1 MSDSPAAPGNS
12 SFRAAVDAFLRAR
25 LQAKLDKLPDDDPK
39 RADLIA
45 EHQRTAWIP
54 DAARRVRQIQ
64 AVTHSLK
71 PIHPDAR
78 GTNLHVAP
86 SDLPTLTDLGS
97 HTLGGRFALDVVG
110 NAAALDVVKLL
121 KVEHDGRTLLEA
133 LQADDAGALHALA
146 DDAGEAAAL
155 RDAFLNLTEARDGT
169 ASSHVLAKQVY
180 WLAGDD
186 PSDDAQYHLLAPLYP
201 TSLVQAVYD
210 DVHDARFGEANK
222 LARQA
227 RREGAPFDGVYR
239 EYRDLAVQ
247 KLGGTKPQNIS
258 QLNSE
263 RGGNN
268 YLLSSL
274 PPVWDSRL
282 NYLPAHTDS
291 IFDRPFT
298 GRPEVRRTL
307 NALRTFLSGDP
318 SANLDTRT
326 RRDALRDRLIDELVS
341 YAGELLRHPAGW
353 TREAPFADLN
363 DDEKLWLDPL
373 RAELPEEREFAVR
386 WLAMEWPE
394 RIGARFGKWLNA
406 QLRHELP
413 DVGYHEAREWQ
424 RALLGDDSSWQEQL
438 RRMRDALDHV
448 HLSHV
453 STEGA

>member
-1 MSDSPAAPGNS
+1 MSDSPEAPGNS
-12 SFRAAVDAFLRAR
+12 SFRAAIDAFLRAR
-25 LQAKLDKLPDDDPK
+25 LQAKLDKLADDDPK
-39 RADLIA
+39 RSDLIA
-45 EHQRTAWIP
+45 EHQHAAWIA

-78 GTNLHVAP
+78 GTSLHVAP
-86 SDLPTLTDLGS
+86 SDLPALAELGS
-97 HTLGGRFALDVVG
+97 HALGGRFALDVVG

-121 KVEHDGRTLLEA
+121 KVEHGGRTLLDA
-133 LQADDAGALHALA
+133 LRADDAGALRALA

-155 RDAFLNLTEARDGT
+155 RDAFLSLTEARDGA

-180 WLAGDD
+180 WLTGDD
-186 PSDDAQYHLLAPLYP
+186 ASDDAQYHLLAPLYP

-227 RREGAPFDGVYR
+227 RREGTSFDGVYR

-274 PPVWDSRL
+274 PPVWESRL
-282 NYLPAHTDS
+282 DFLPAHAAS
-291 IFDRPFT
+291 IFDRAFT

-307 NALRTFLSGDP
+307 EALRAFLGTDP
-318 SANLDTRT
+318 PANLRTRT
-326 RRDALRDRLIDELVS
+326 RRDALLDRLIDELVI

-353 TREAPFADLN
+353 TRQAPFEDLSY
-363 DDEKLWLDPL
+363 DEKLWLDPL
-373 RAELPEEREFAVR
+373 RAELPEEREFAVD

-424 RALLGDDSSWQEQL
+424 RALLGDDSGWQEQL
-438 RRMRDALDHV
+438 RRRRDSLDLAHPG
-448 HLSHV
+448 HV

>member
-1 MSDSPAAPGNS
+1 MSDSPEAPGNS

-25 LQAKLDKLPDDDPK
+25 LQAKLDKLSEDDPK

-45 EHQRTAWIP
+45 EHQRAVWIP

-86 SDLPTLTDLGS
+86 SDLPTLAELSSHALGE
-97 HTLGGRFALDVVG
+97 RFALDVVG

-121 KVEHDGRTLLEA
+121 KVEHGGDTLLAA
-133 LQADDAGALHALA
+133 LRANDAGALHALA

-155 RDAFLNLTEARDGT
+155 RDAFLSLTEARGGS

-180 WLAGDD
+180 WLTGDNA
-186 PSDDAQYHLLAPLYP
+186 SDDAQYHLLAPLYP

-210 DVHDARFGEANK
+210 DVQDARFGEANK

-227 RREGAPFDGVYR
+227 RRDGAPFDGVYR

-274 PPVWDSRL
+274 PPAWERRA
-282 NYLPAHTDS
+282 NYLPAHAES
-291 IFDRPFT
+291 IFDRAFA

-307 NALRTFLSGDP
+307 NALRTFLGSDP
-318 SANLDTRT
+318 PPNHDTRR
-326 RRDALRDRLIDELVS
+326 RRDALRDRLVDELVM
-341 YAGELLRHPAGW
+341 YASELLRHGAGW
-353 TREAPFADLN
+353 TRDAPFEDLS

-373 RAELPEEREFAVR
+373 RAELPQEHEFAAR
-386 WLAMEWPE
+386 WLAMAWPE

-413 DVGYHEAREWQ
+413 DVGYPEAREWQ
-424 RALLGDDSSWQEQL
+424 RALLGDDGSWQEQL
-438 RRMRDALDHV
+438 RLTRNALDR
-448 HLSHV
+448 V
-453 STEGA
+453 SSGHAPTEGT

>member
-1 MSDSPAAPGNS
+1 MSESIDAPGNS
-12 SFRAAVDAFLRAR
+12 SFRAAVDAFLCAR

-45 EHQRTAWIP
+45 EHQGAAWIP

-86 SDLPTLTDLGS
+86 SDLPALTDLGS
-97 HTLGGRFALDVVG
+97 HALGGRFALDVVG

-121 KVEHDGRTLLEA
+121 KVEHDGRMLLEA

-155 RDAFLNLTEARDGT
+155 RDAFLGLTEARDGA

-180 WLAGDD
+180 WLTGDD

-282 NYLPAHTDS
+282 NYLPAHADS
-291 IFDRPFT
+291 IFDRAFT

-307 NALRTFLSGDP
+307 NALRAFLGSNP
-318 SANLDTRT
+318 PANLDTRT
-326 RRDALRDRLIDELVS
+326 RRDALLDRLIAELVI
-341 YAGELLRHPAGW
+341 YAGELLRHLPGW
-353 TREAPFADLN
+353 SREAPFENLS

-373 RAELPEEREFAVR
+373 RAELPEEHEFAAR
-386 WLAMEWPE
+386 WLAMAWPE

-406 QLRHELP
+406 QLRRDLP
-413 DVGYHEAREWQ
+413 DIGYHEAREWQ
-424 RALLGDDSSWQEQL
+424 RALLGDDGSWQEQL
-438 RRMRDALDHV
+438 RRMRDTLDRGHTGP
-448 HLSHV
+448 V
-453 STEGA
+453 SMEGA